1 MTPYER
7 LRTGVV
13 LRRAWAKVRESG
25 LSSDSTQTRQDTR
38 HFEKDWLRNLDRL
51 SGQLRNGKFNFSGE
65 KGITLSKGQ
74 GKVGVRPIVLAPIAN
89 RIVRRAVLE
98 VLQGYGSDDD
108 PPRRRWLGIPQ
119 VREVMTTRTSI
130 GGIPERGVPHGL
142 ALVDEAVAQGRVWF
156 VRSDIKNFF
165 TKIPKSEVSAF
176 IRTAANDDMFA
187 EFFEA
192 ALATN
197 LENRDELEERN
208 HFKYFPNPEIGVAQG
223 SALSA
228 LAGNIALRKFDDQMN
243 DRGITCIRYID
254 DFILLGTSQEKVLA
268 AYNSARAHLNCL
280 QMDVYDLADEEAASA
295 GKADMGNIFD
305 GTDFLGYRI
314 SGRSLQ
320 PSSKSQQKLLD
331 KIDDIVTKAKAEM
344 RIASKGVPVAQTT
357 RYHQAAVSVHETVWG
372 WSQSFKYTTAKHVFE
387 GLDTNIEKRIR
398 ALRQAA
404 QEIGAGQSYQT
415 RRRISGIHLLI
426 DTPLAPLSG
435 LLD

>member
-38 HFEKDWLRNLDRL
+38 HFEKDWPRNLDRL
-51 SGQLRNGKFNFSGE
+51 SNQLRNGKFNFSGE
-65 KGITLSKGQ
+65 KGITPSKGQ

-119 VREVMTTRTSI
+119 VREVLATRTSI

-142 ALVDEAVAQGRVWF
+142 ALVDQAVAQGRVWF
-156 VRSDIKNFF
+156 VRSDIQNFF

-176 IRTAANDDMFA
+176 IRNAVNDDAFA
-187 EFFEA
+187 AFFEA

-254 DFILLGTSQEKVLA
+254 DFILLGSSQEKVLA
-268 AYNSARAHLNCL
+268 AYNSARAHLNRL
-280 QMDVYDLADEEAASA
+280 QMDVYDLADEESVAA
-295 GKADMGNIFD
+295 GKVDMGDIFD

-320 PSSKSQQKLLD
+320 PSAKSRQKLLD
-331 KIDDIVTKAKAEM
+331 KIDDIVTKAKVEM
-344 RIASKGVPVAQTT
+344 RIASKGVPIAQSL
-357 RYHQAAVSVHETVWG
+357 RYHQAAVSVHETLWG

-387 GLDTNIEKRIR
+387 SLDTEIEKRIR

-404 QEIGAGQSYQT
+404 QEIGGGQDHQT
-415 RRRISGIHLLI
+415 RRRISGIHLLM

>member
-51 SGQLRNGKFNFSGE
+51 SGQLRNGKFSFGGE

-98 VLQGYGSDDD
+98 VLQGYGSNGD

-119 VREVMTTRTSI
+119 VCEVMATRTSI

-142 ALVDEAVAQGRVWF
+142 ALVDQAVAEGRVWF

-176 IRTAANDDMFA
+176 IRTAVNDDVFA
-187 EFFEA
+187 DFFEA

-254 DFILLGTSQEKVLA
+254 DFILLGSSQEKVLA
-268 AYNSARAHLNCL
+268 AYNSARAHLNRL
-280 QMDVYDLADEEAASA
+280 QMDVYDLADEEAVSA
-295 GKADMGNIFD
+295 GKVDMGNIFD

-314 SGRSLQ
+314 SGHSLQ
-320 PSSKSQQKLLD
+320 PSAKSRQKLLD

-344 RIASKGVPVAQTT
+344 RIASKGVPVAQTL

-387 GLDTNIEKRIR
+387 SLDTDIEMRIG

-404 QEIGAGQSYQT
+404 QEIGAGQNYQT